1 MNSLPHVATD
11 ELPITR
17 KPRDDEI
24 DCYGLTH
31 VGKVRKANQDHFLIA
46 SLRKR
51 MEVHQT
57 SLPDVSRLPVGED
70 RVAFFVLVADGVG
83 GGVGGEVASRFAL
96 EEATRYVLESLRCY
110 YSADAG
116 DEAFRELLQEA
127 ALRCHAATLERAA
140 SDPEL
145 RGMATT
151 LTLFIG
157 VWPWL
162 YLVQVGDSRFYLFRD
177 GHLNQISRDQTM
189 ARALFDQGVI
199 TRADVERS
207 PWSHVL
213 SSAIGGKQTEP
224 VVTRLQNDWRNVHL
238 FCTDGLT
245 KHVSDERIAERLAT
259 MHSARQACEALL
271 QDALDGGGS
280 DNITIIVG
288 RFVPRPAA

>member
-1 MNSLPHVATD
+1 MNPLQFTATD
-11 ELPITR
+11 APPITR
-17 KPRDDEI
+17 KPQNDEI

-31 VGKVRKANQDHFLIA
+31 VGKVRKVNQDHFLIA

-57 SLPDVSRLPVGED
+57 SLPDVAPLPLGED
-70 RVAFFVLVADGVG
+70 RVAFLVLVADGVG
-83 GGVGGEVASRFAL
+83 GGSGGEEASRFAL
-96 EEATRYVLESLRCY
+96 EQVTHYATQSLQCY
-110 YSADAG
+110 YSADAQ
-116 DEAFRELLQEA
+116 DEAFQGLLQQVA
-127 ALRCHAATLERAA
+127 HRCHTALLERSAA
-140 SDPEL
+140 DPDL

-162 YLVQVGDSRFYLFRD
+162 YLLQVGDSRFYLFRD
-177 GHLNQISRDQTM
+177 GRLTQVSRDQTM
-189 ARALFDQGVI
+189 AQALLDQGVI
-199 TRADVERS
+199 TPADVERS

-224 VVTRLQNDWRNVHL
+224 VVTRLQNHWRNVHL

-245 KHVSDERIAERLAT
+245 KHVSNDRIAERLST
-259 MHSARQACEALL
+259 MQSARQACEALL

-288 RFVPRPAA
+288 RFVPRAT